1 MLRFS
6 RYALVYRTVVI
17 KKVATSGLSKV
28 EIKELPIVYGDDVDY
43 LDELREDEEFCGMHL
58 NNPNDELIIMRIH

>member
-17 KKVATSGLSKV
+17 KKVATRGLSKV

-43 LDELREDEEFCGMHL
+43 LDELREDEEF
-58 NNPNDELIIMRIH
+58 